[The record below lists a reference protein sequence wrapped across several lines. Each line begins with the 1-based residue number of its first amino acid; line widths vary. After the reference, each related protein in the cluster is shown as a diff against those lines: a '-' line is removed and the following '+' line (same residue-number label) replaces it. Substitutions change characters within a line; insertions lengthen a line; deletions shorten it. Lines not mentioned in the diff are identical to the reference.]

1 MTDKI
6 KKEKEYV
13 QEHSAGGIVY
23 KMDEGMIKIAIV
35 YREYHTDWTLPKG
48 HLEGDETAEQAAVRE
63 VSEETGLIA
72 EPIVHVGYNDY
83 KFRDRKKGIYIQKRV
98 DYFLMKMIRDEGR
111 FQKEEVD
118 EVAWLPFVEAIRKLT
133 FKRDKDLVKQAVARI
148 QL

>member
-1 MTDKI
+1 MTDKP
-6 KKEKEYV
+6 KKDKEYV

-23 KMDEGMIKIAIV
+23 KVEDGIIKIAIV

-63 VSEETGLIA
+63 VHEEAGLVA
-72 EPIVHVGYNDY
+72 EPVVHVGYNDY
-83 KFRDRKKGIYIQKRV
+83 KFRDRKKNIYIQKRV

-111 FQKEEVD
+111 VQQDEVD
-118 EVAWLPFVEAIRKLT
+118 EVQWLPFVEAIRKLT

-148 QL
+148 EL